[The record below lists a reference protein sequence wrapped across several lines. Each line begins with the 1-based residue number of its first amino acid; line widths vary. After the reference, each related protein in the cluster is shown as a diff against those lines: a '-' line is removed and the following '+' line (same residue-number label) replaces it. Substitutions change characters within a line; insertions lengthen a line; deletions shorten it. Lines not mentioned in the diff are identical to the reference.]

1 MRKDEMSEQQAVAP
15 TIVRKPGGLYIAG
28 TRITLYHIMD
38 YLLAG
43 WPPHLIGQWL
53 NVTDRQMADVMTYLS
68 EHHTEVVGQYHRVLL
83 QAEENQR
90 YWDDRNRDRLAEI
103 AAQPPKPGQEALQA
117 KLQELKANLQNR

>member
-1 MRKDEMSEQQAVAP
+1 MRKNGMSEQQAVAS

-28 TRITLYHIMD
+28 TRITLYHVMD

-53 NVTDRQMADVMTYLS
+53 NVTDQQMADVMTYLR
-68 EHHTEVVGQYHRVLL
+68 EHHTEVVGQYHQVLL

-90 YWDDRNRDRLAEI
+90 YWEDRNRDRLAEI
-103 AAQPPKPGQEALQA
+103 ASQPPKPSQEALRA
-117 KLQELKANLQNR
+117 RLRELKAQLKN